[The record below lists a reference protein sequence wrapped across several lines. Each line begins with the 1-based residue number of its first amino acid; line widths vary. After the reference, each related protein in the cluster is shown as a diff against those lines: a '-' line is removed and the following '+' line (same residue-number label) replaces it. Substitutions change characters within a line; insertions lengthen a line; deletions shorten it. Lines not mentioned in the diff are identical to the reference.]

1 MDIGKKHVIPKSQ
14 YRRKR
19 REFFH
24 NEDRE
29 ENLNQHQDKQNID
42 NTTSKK
48 ADKQIHK
55 DSIDKHERFK
65 NSLSSHL
72 EQRNRDVNENK
83 AEESKSNQGSK
94 SAYNKDHYLTDDV
107 SKKQNSLDSVDQ
119 DTEKSKYYEQNTE
132 ATLSTNS
139 TDKVEST
146 DMRKLSSDKNKVGH
160 EEQHVLSK
168 PSEHDKETRIDFESS
183 RTDSDSS
190 MQTEKIKKDSSDGNK
205 SSNLKSEVISDKS
218 NSVPILSES
227 DDEVNNQKPLTL
239 PEEQKLK
246 RQQSQNEQTKTYTY
260 GDSEQNDK
268 SNHENDLSHHTP
280 SISDDK
286 DYVMREDHIVDDN
299 PDNDINTP
307 SLSKIDDDRKLDEK
321 IHVEDKHKQNAD
333 SSETV
338 GYQSQSSAS
347 HRSTEKRNMAINDHD
362 KLNGQKPNTK
372 TSANNNQ
379 KKATSKLNK
388 GRATNNNQKK
398 ATSKLNKGRATN
410 NNYSAILKKFWMMYW
425 PKLVILMGI
434 IILIV
439 ILNAIFNNVNKND
452 RMNDNNDADAQ
463 KYTTTMKN
471 ANNAVKS
478 VVTVENETSKDSS
491 LPKDKASQDEV
502 GSGVV
507 YKKSGDTLYIVT
519 NAHVV
524 GDKENQKI
532 TFSNNKSVVGKVL
545 GKDKWSDLAVV
556 KATSS
561 DSSVKEIAIGD
572 SNNLVLGEPIL
583 VVGNPL
589 GVDFKGTV
597 TEGIISGLNRNV
609 PIDFDKDNK
618 YDMLMKAFQIDASVN
633 PGNSGGAVVNR
644 EGKLIGVV
652 AAKISMPNVEN
663 MSFAIPVN
671 EVQKI
676 VKELETKGKIDY
688 PDVGVK
694 MKNIASLNSFER
706 QAVKLLGK
714 VKNGV
719 VVDQVDNN
727 GLADQSGLK
736 KGDVITEL
744 DGKLLEDD
752 LRFRQIIFS
761 HKDDLKSITAK
772 IYRDGKEKEINIK
785 LK

>member
-1 MDIGKKHVIPKSQ
+1 MEWTLVDIGKKHVIPKSQ

-29 ENLNQHQDKQNID
+29 ENLKQHQDKQNID
-42 NTTSKK
+42 HTTSKK

-83 AEESKSNQGSK
+83 TEESKSNQDSK
-94 SAYNKDHYLTDDV
+94 SAYSRDHYLTDDV
-107 SKKQNSLDSVDQ
+107 FKKQNSLDSVDQ
-119 DTEKSKYYEQNTE
+119 DTEKSKYYEQNSD
-132 ATLSTNS
+132 ATLSTKS
-139 TDKVEST
+139 TDKIKST

-190 MQTEKIKKDSSDGNK
+190 MQTEEIKKDSSDENK

-218 NSVPILSES
+218 NTVPKLSES

-286 DYVMREDHIVDDN
+286 DNVMRENHIVDDN

-307 SLSKIDDDRKLDEK
+307 SLSKTDDDRKLDEK

-347 HRSTEKRNMAINDHD
+347 HRSTEKRNISINDHD
-362 KLNGQKPNTK
+362 KLNGQKTNTK

-379 KKATSKLNK
+379 KKATSN
-388 GRATNNNQKK
+388 
-398 ATSKLNKGRATN
+398 LNKGRATN
-410 NNYSAILKKFWMMYW
+410 NNYSDILKKFWMMYW

-452 RMNDNNDADAQ
+452 RMNDNNDTDAQ

-471 ANNAVKS
+471 ANNTVKS

-676 VKELETKGKIDY
+676 VKGLETKGKIDY

-706 QAVKLLGK
+706 QAVKLPGK

>member
-1 MDIGKKHVIPKSQ
+1 M
-14 YRRKR
+14 
-19 REFFH
+19 
-24 NEDRE
+24 
-29 ENLNQHQDKQNID
+29 
-42 NTTSKK
+42 
-48 ADKQIHK
+48 
-55 DSIDKHERFK
+55 
-65 NSLSSHL
+65 
-72 EQRNRDVNENK
+72 
-83 AEESKSNQGSK
+83 
-94 SAYNKDHYLTDDV
+94 
-107 SKKQNSLDSVDQ
+107 DQ
-119 DTEKSKYYEQNTE
+119 DTEKSKYYEQNSE
-132 ATLSTNS
+132 ATLSTKS

-146 DMRKLSSDKNKVGH
+146 EMRKLSSDKNKVGH

-168 PSEHDKETRIDFESS
+168 PSEHDKETRIDSESS

-218 NSVPILSES
+218 NTVPKLSES

-268 SNHENDLSHHTP
+268 SNHENDLSHHIP

-286 DYVMREDHIVDDN
+286 DNVMRENHIVDDN

-307 SLSKIDDDRKLDEK
+307 SLSKTDDDRKLDEK

-338 GYQSQSSAS
+338 GYQSQSTAS
-347 HRSTEKRNMAINDHD
+347 HRSTEKRNISINDHD
-362 KLNGQKPNTK
+362 KLNGQKTNTK

-388 GRATNNNQKK
+388 GRATNNN
-398 ATSKLNKGRATN
+398 
-410 NNYSAILKKFWMMYW
+410 YSDILKKFWMMYW

-471 ANNAVKS
+471 ANNTVES

-676 VKELETKGKIDY
+676 VKDLETKGKIDY

-706 QAVKLLGK
+706 QAVKLPGK

>member
-1 MDIGKKHVIPKSQ
+1 MEWTLVDIGKKHVIPKSQ

-29 ENLNQHQDKQNID
+29 ENLKQHQDKQNID
-42 NTTSKK
+42 HTTSKK

-83 AEESKSNQGSK
+83 TEESKSNQDSK
-94 SAYNKDHYLTDDV
+94 SAYSRDHYLTDDV
-107 SKKQNSLDSVDQ
+107 FKKQNSLDSVDQ
-119 DTEKSKYYEQNTE
+119 DTEKSKYYEQNSD
-132 ATLSTNS
+132 ATLSTKS
-139 TDKVEST
+139 TDKIEST

-190 MQTEKIKKDSSDGNK
+190 MQTEEIKKDSSDENK

-218 NSVPILSES
+218 NTVPKLSES

-286 DYVMREDHIVDDN
+286 DNVMRENHIVDDN

-307 SLSKIDDDRKLDEK
+307 SLSKTDDDRKLDEK

-347 HRSTEKRNMAINDHD
+347 YRSTEKRNISINDHD
-362 KLNGQKPNTK
+362 KLNGQKTNTK

-379 KKATSKLNK
+379 KKATSN
-388 GRATNNNQKK
+388 
-398 ATSKLNKGRATN
+398 LNKGRATN
-410 NNYSAILKKFWMMYW
+410 NNYSDILKKFWMMYW

-452 RMNDNNDADAQ
+452 RMNDNNDTDAQ

-471 ANNAVKS
+471 ANNTVKS

-676 VKELETKGKIDY
+676 VKGLETKGKIDY

-706 QAVKLLGK
+706 QAVKLPGK

>member
-29 ENLNQHQDKQNID
+29 ENLKQHQDKQNID
-42 NTTSKK
+42 HTTSKK

-83 AEESKSNQGSK
+83 TEESKSNQDSK
-94 SAYNKDHYLTDDV
+94 SAYSRDHYLTDDV
-107 SKKQNSLDSVDQ
+107 FKKQNSLDSVDQ
-119 DTEKSKYYEQNTE
+119 DTEKSKYYEQNSD
-132 ATLSTNS
+132 ATLSTKS
-139 TDKVEST
+139 TDKIEST

-190 MQTEKIKKDSSDGNK
+190 MQTEEIKKDSSDENK

-218 NSVPILSES
+218 NTVPKLSES

-286 DYVMREDHIVDDN
+286 DNVMRENYIVDDN

-307 SLSKIDDDRKLDEK
+307 SLSKTDDDRKLDEK

-347 HRSTEKRNMAINDHD
+347 HRSTEKRNISINDHD
-362 KLNGQKPNTK
+362 KLNGQKTNTK

-379 KKATSKLNK
+379 KKATSN
-388 GRATNNNQKK
+388 
-398 ATSKLNKGRATN
+398 LNKGRATN
-410 NNYSAILKKFWMMYW
+410 NNYSDILKKFWMMYW

-452 RMNDNNDADAQ
+452 RMNDNNDTDAQ

-471 ANNAVKS
+471 ANNTVKS

-676 VKELETKGKIDY
+676 VKGLETKGKIDY

-706 QAVKLLGK
+706 QAVKLPGK

>member
-1 MDIGKKHVIPKSQ
+1 MEWTLVDIGKKHVIPKSQ

-83 AEESKSNQGSK
+83 AEESKSNQDSK
-94 SAYNKDHYLTDDV
+94 SAYNRDHYLTDDV

-119 DTEKSKYYEQNTE
+119 D
-132 ATLSTNS
+132 
-139 TDKVEST
+139 
-146 DMRKLSSDKNKVGH
+146 
-160 EEQHVLSK
+160 
-168 PSEHDKETRIDFESS
+168 
-183 RTDSDSS
+183 
-190 MQTEKIKKDSSDGNK
+190 TEKIKKDSSDGNK

-218 NSVPILSES
+218 NTVPKLSES

-268 SNHENDLSHHTP
+268 SNHENDLSHHIP

-286 DYVMREDHIVDDN
+286 DNVMRENHIVDDN

-307 SLSKIDDDRKLDEK
+307 SLSKTDDDRKLDEK

-338 GYQSQSSAS
+338 GYQSQSTAS
-347 HRSTEKRNMAINDHD
+347 HRSTEKRNISINDHD
-362 KLNGQKPNTK
+362 KLNGQKTNTK

-388 GRATNNNQKK
+388 GRATNNN
-398 ATSKLNKGRATN
+398 
-410 NNYSAILKKFWMMYW
+410 YSDILKKFWMMYW

-471 ANNAVKS
+471 ANNTVKS

-676 VKELETKGKIDY
+676 VKDLETKGKIDY

-706 QAVKLLGK
+706 QAVKLPGK

>member
-1 MDIGKKHVIPKSQ
+1 MEWTLVDIGKKHVIPKSQ

-29 ENLNQHQDKQNID
+29 ENLKQHQDKQNID
-42 NTTSKK
+42 HTTSKK

-83 AEESKSNQGSK
+83 TEESKSNQDSK
-94 SAYNKDHYLTDDV
+94 SAYSRDHYLTDDV
-107 SKKQNSLDSVDQ
+107 FKKQNSLDSVDQ
-119 DTEKSKYYEQNTE
+119 DTEKSKYYEQNSD
-132 ATLSTNS
+132 ATLSTKS
-139 TDKVEST
+139 TDKIEST

-190 MQTEKIKKDSSDGNK
+190 MQTEEIKKDSSDENK

-218 NSVPILSES
+218 NTVPKLSES

-286 DYVMREDHIVDDN
+286 DNVMRENHIVDDN

-307 SLSKIDDDRKLDEK
+307 SLSKTDDDRKLDEK

-347 HRSTEKRNMAINDHD
+347 HRSTEKRNISINDHD
-362 KLNGQKPNTK
+362 KLNGQKTNTK

-379 KKATSKLNK
+379 KKATSNLNK
-388 GRATNNNQKK
+388 GRATNNK
-398 ATSKLNKGRATN
+398 
-410 NNYSAILKKFWMMYW
+410 YSDILKKFWMMYW

-452 RMNDNNDADAQ
+452 RMNDNNDTDAQ

-471 ANNAVKS
+471 ANNTVKS

-572 SNNLVLGEPIL
+572 SNNLVLGELIL

-676 VKELETKGKIDY
+676 VKGLETKGKIDY

-706 QAVKLLGK
+706 QAVKLPGK

>member
-1 MDIGKKHVIPKSQ
+1 MEWTLVDIGKKHVIPKSQ

-29 ENLNQHQDKQNID
+29 ENLKQHQDKQNID
-42 NTTSKK
+42 HTTSKK

-83 AEESKSNQGSK
+83 TEESKSNQDSK
-94 SAYNKDHYLTDDV
+94 SAYSRDHYLTDDV
-107 SKKQNSLDSVDQ
+107 FKKQNSLDSVDQ
-119 DTEKSKYYEQNTE
+119 DTEKSKYYEQNSD
-132 ATLSTNS
+132 ATLSTKS
-139 TDKVEST
+139 TDKIEST

-190 MQTEKIKKDSSDGNK
+190 MQTEEIKKDSSDENK

-218 NSVPILSES
+218 NTVPKLSES

-286 DYVMREDHIVDDN
+286 DNVMRENHIVDDN

-307 SLSKIDDDRKLDEK
+307 SLSKTDDDRKLDEK

-347 HRSTEKRNMAINDHD
+347 HRSTEKRNISINDHD
-362 KLNGQKPNTK
+362 KLNGQKTNTK

-379 KKATSKLNK
+379 KKATSN
-388 GRATNNNQKK
+388 
-398 ATSKLNKGRATN
+398 LNKGRATN
-410 NNYSAILKKFWMMYW
+410 NNYSDILKKFWMMYW

-439 ILNAIFNNVNKND
+439 ILNPIFNNVNKND
-452 RMNDNNDADAQ
+452 RMNDNNDTDAQ

-471 ANNAVKS
+471 ANNTVKS

-676 VKELETKGKIDY
+676 VKGLETKGKIDY

-706 QAVKLLGK
+706 QAVKLPGK

>member
-1 MDIGKKHVIPKSQ
+1 MEWTLVDIGKKHVIPKSQ

-29 ENLNQHQDKQNID
+29 ENLKQHQDKQNID
-42 NTTSKK
+42 HTTSKK

-83 AEESKSNQGSK
+83 TEESKSNQDSK
-94 SAYNKDHYLTDDV
+94 SAYSRDHYLTDDV
-107 SKKQNSLDSVDQ
+107 FKKQNSLDSVDQ
-119 DTEKSKYYEQNTE
+119 DTEKSKYYEQNSD
-132 ATLSTNS
+132 ATLSTKS
-139 TDKVEST
+139 TDKIEST

-190 MQTEKIKKDSSDGNK
+190 MQTEEIKKDSSDENK

-218 NSVPILSES
+218 NTVPKLSES

-286 DYVMREDHIVDDN
+286 NNVMRENHIVDDN

-307 SLSKIDDDRKLDEK
+307 SLSKTDDDRKLDEK

-347 HRSTEKRNMAINDHD
+347 HRSTEKRNIFINDHD
-362 KLNGQKPNTK
+362 KLNGQKTNTK

-379 KKATSKLNK
+379 KKATSN
-388 GRATNNNQKK
+388 
-398 ATSKLNKGRATN
+398 LNKGRATN
-410 NNYSAILKKFWMMYW
+410 NNYSDILKKFWMMYW

-452 RMNDNNDADAQ
+452 RMNDNNDTDAQ

-471 ANNAVKS
+471 ANNTVKS

-676 VKELETKGKIDY
+676 VKGLETKGKIDY

-706 QAVKLLGK
+706 QAVKLPGK

>member
-29 ENLNQHQDKQNID
+29 ENLNEHQDNQNID

-72 EQRNRDVNENK
+72 EQRNRDVNQNK
-83 AEESKSNQGSK
+83 AEESKSNQDSK
-94 SAYNKDHYLTDDV
+94 SAYNRDHYLTDDV

-119 DTEKSKYYEQNTE
+119 DTENSKYYDQNTE
-132 ATLSTNS
+132 ATLSTKS

-190 MQTEKIKKDSSDGNK
+190 MQTEKIKKDSSDGNE

-218 NSVPILSES
+218 NTVPKLSES
-227 DDEVNNQKPLTL
+227 DGEVNNQKPLTL

-280 SISDDK
+280 SKSDDK
-286 DYVMREDHIVDDN
+286 DNVMREDHIVDNN

-307 SLSKIDDDRKLDEK
+307 SLSKTDDARKLDEK

-333 SSETV
+333 SSETL

-362 KLNGQKPNTK
+362 KLKDQKPNTK

-388 GRATNNNQKK
+388 GRATNNN
-398 ATSKLNKGRATN
+398 
-410 NNYSAILKKFWMMYW
+410 YSDILKKFWMMYW

-471 ANNAVKS
+471 ANNTVKS

-676 VKELETKGKIDY
+676 VKDLETKGKIDY

-694 MKNIASLNSFER
+694 MKNIANLNSFER
-706 QAVKLLGK
+706 QAVKLPGK

>member
-94 SAYNKDHYLTDDV
+94 STYNRDHYLTDDV

-119 DTEKSKYYEQNTE
+119 DTEKSKYYEQNSE
-132 ATLSTNS
+132 ATLSTKS

-286 DYVMREDHIVDDN
+286 DNVMREDHIVDDN
-299 PDNDINTP
+299 DINTP
-307 SLSKIDDDRKLDEK
+307 SLSKTDDDRKLDEK
-321 IHVEDKHKQNAD
+321 NHVEDKHKQNAD

-347 HRSTEKRNMAINDHD
+347 HRSTEKRNIATNDND

-388 GRATNNNQKK
+388 GRATNNN
-398 ATSKLNKGRATN
+398 
-410 NNYSAILKKFWMMYW
+410 YSDILKKFWMMYW

-452 RMNDNNDADAQ
+452 RMNDNNDTDAQ

-471 ANNAVKS
+471 ANNTVKS

-545 GKDKWSDLAVV
+545 GKGKWSDLAVV

-652 AAKISMPNVEN
+652 VAKISMPNVEN

-676 VKELETKGKIDY
+676 VKDLETKGKIDY

-694 MKNIASLNSFER
+694 MKNIANLNSFER
-706 QAVKLLGK
+706 QAVKLPGK

-727 GLADQSGLK
+727 GLADRSGLK

>member
-1 MDIGKKHVIPKSQ
+1 MEWTLVDIGKKHVIPKSQ

-29 ENLNQHQDKQNID
+29 ENLKQHQDKQNID
-42 NTTSKK
+42 HTTSKK

-83 AEESKSNQGSK
+83 TEESKSNQDSK
-94 SAYNKDHYLTDDV
+94 SAYSRDHYLTDDV
-107 SKKQNSLDSVDQ
+107 FKKQNSLDSVDQ
-119 DTEKSKYYEQNTE
+119 DTEKSKYYEQNSD
-132 ATLSTNS
+132 ATLSTKS
-139 TDKVEST
+139 TDKIEST

-190 MQTEKIKKDSSDGNK
+190 MQTEEIKKDSSDENK

-218 NSVPILSES
+218 NTVPKLSES

-286 DYVMREDHIVDDN
+286 DNVMRENHIVDDN

-307 SLSKIDDDRKLDEK
+307 SLSKTDDDRKLDEK

-347 HRSTEKRNMAINDHD
+347 HRSTEKRNISINDHD
-362 KLNGQKPNTK
+362 KLNGQKTNTK

-379 KKATSKLNK
+379 KKATSN
-388 GRATNNNQKK
+388 
-398 ATSKLNKGRATN
+398 LNKGRATN
-410 NNYSAILKKFWMMYW
+410 NNYSDILKKFWMMYW

-452 RMNDNNDADAQ
+452 RMNDNNDTDAQ

-471 ANNAVKS
+471 ANNTVKS

-676 VKELETKGKIDY
+676 VKGLETKGKIDY

-706 QAVKLLGK
+706 QAVKLPGK
-714 VKNGV
+714 VKNGA

>member
-1 MDIGKKHVIPKSQ
+1 MEWTLVDIGKKHVIPKSQ

-29 ENLNQHQDKQNID
+29 ENLKQHQDKQNID
-42 NTTSKK
+42 HTTSKK

-83 AEESKSNQGSK
+83 TEESKSNQDSK
-94 SAYNKDHYLTDDV
+94 SAYSRDHYLTDDV
-107 SKKQNSLDSVDQ
+107 FKKQNSLDSVDQ
-119 DTEKSKYYEQNTE
+119 DTEKSKYYEQNSD
-132 ATLSTNS
+132 ATLSTKS
-139 TDKVEST
+139 TDKIEST

-190 MQTEKIKKDSSDGNK
+190 MQTEEIKKDSSDENK

-218 NSVPILSES
+218 NTVPKLSES

-246 RQQSQNEQTKTYTY
+246 RQQSKNEQTKTYTY

-286 DYVMREDHIVDDN
+286 DNVMRENHIVDDN

-307 SLSKIDDDRKLDEK
+307 SLSKTDDDRKLDEK

-347 HRSTEKRNMAINDHD
+347 HRSTEKRNISINDHD
-362 KLNGQKPNTK
+362 KLNGQKTNTK

-379 KKATSKLNK
+379 KKATSN
-388 GRATNNNQKK
+388 
-398 ATSKLNKGRATN
+398 LNKGRATN
-410 NNYSAILKKFWMMYW
+410 NNYSDILKKFWMMYW

-452 RMNDNNDADAQ
+452 RMNDNNDTDAQ

-471 ANNAVKS
+471 ANNTVKS

-676 VKELETKGKIDY
+676 VKGLETKGKIDY

-706 QAVKLLGK
+706 QAVKLPGK

>member
-1 MDIGKKHVIPKSQ
+1 MEWTLVDIGKKHVIPKSQ

-29 ENLNQHQDKQNID
+29 ENLKQHQDKQNID
-42 NTTSKK
+42 HTTSKK

-83 AEESKSNQGSK
+83 TEESKSNQDSK
-94 SAYNKDHYLTDDV
+94 SAYSRDHYLTDDV
-107 SKKQNSLDSVDQ
+107 FKKQNSLDSVDQ
-119 DTEKSKYYEQNTE
+119 NTEKSKYYEQNSD
-132 ATLSTNS
+132 ATLSTKS
-139 TDKVEST
+139 TDKIEST

-190 MQTEKIKKDSSDGNK
+190 MQTEEIKKDSSDENK

-218 NSVPILSES
+218 NTVPKLSES

-286 DYVMREDHIVDDN
+286 DNVMRENHIVDDN

-307 SLSKIDDDRKLDEK
+307 SLSKTDDDRKLDEK

-347 HRSTEKRNMAINDHD
+347 HRSTEKRNISINDHD
-362 KLNGQKPNTK
+362 KLNGQKTNTK

-379 KKATSKLNK
+379 KKATSN
-388 GRATNNNQKK
+388 
-398 ATSKLNKGRATN
+398 LNKGRATN
-410 NNYSAILKKFWMMYW
+410 NNYSDILKKFWMMYW

-452 RMNDNNDADAQ
+452 RMNDNNDTDAQ

-471 ANNAVKS
+471 ANNTVKS

-676 VKELETKGKIDY
+676 VKGLETKGKIDY

-706 QAVKLLGK
+706 QAVKLPGK

>member
-1 MDIGKKHVIPKSQ
+1 MEWTLVDIGKKHVIPKSQ

-29 ENLNQHQDKQNID
+29 ENLKQHQDKQNID
-42 NTTSKK
+42 HTTSKK

-83 AEESKSNQGSK
+83 TEESKSNQDSK
-94 SAYNKDHYLTDDV
+94 SAYSRDHYLTDDV
-107 SKKQNSLDSVDQ
+107 FKKQNSLDSVDQ
-119 DTEKSKYYEQNTE
+119 DTEKSKYYEQNSD
-132 ATLSTNS
+132 ATLSTKS
-139 TDKVEST
+139 TDKIEST

-183 RTDSDSS
+183 RTDLDSS
-190 MQTEKIKKDSSDGNK
+190 MQTEEIKKDSSDENK

-218 NSVPILSES
+218 NTVPKLSES

-286 DYVMREDHIVDDN
+286 DNVMRENHIVDDN

-307 SLSKIDDDRKLDEK
+307 SLSKTDDDRKLDEK

-347 HRSTEKRNMAINDHD
+347 HRSTEKRNISINDHD
-362 KLNGQKPNTK
+362 KLNGQKTNTK

-379 KKATSKLNK
+379 KKATSN
-388 GRATNNNQKK
+388 
-398 ATSKLNKGRATN
+398 LNKGRATN
-410 NNYSAILKKFWMMYW
+410 NNYSDILKKFWMMYW

-452 RMNDNNDADAQ
+452 RMNDNNDTDAQ

-471 ANNAVKS
+471 ANNTVKS

-676 VKELETKGKIDY
+676 VKGLETKGKIDY

-706 QAVKLLGK
+706 QAVKLPGK

>member
-29 ENLNQHQDKQNID
+29 ENLKQHQDKQNID
-42 NTTSKK
+42 HTTSKK

-83 AEESKSNQGSK
+83 TEESKSNQDSK
-94 SAYNKDHYLTDDV
+94 SAYSRDHYLTDDV
-107 SKKQNSLDSVDQ
+107 FKKQNSLDSVDQ
-119 DTEKSKYYEQNTE
+119 DTEKSKYYEQNSD
-132 ATLSTNS
+132 ATLSTKS
-139 TDKVEST
+139 TDKIEST

-190 MQTEKIKKDSSDGNK
+190 MQTEEIKKDSSDENK

-218 NSVPILSES
+218 NTVPKLSES

-286 DYVMREDHIVDDN
+286 DNVMRENHIVDDN

-307 SLSKIDDDRKLDEK
+307 SLSKTDDDRKLDEK

-347 HRSTEKRNMAINDHD
+347 HRSTEKRNISINDHD
-362 KLNGQKPNTK
+362 KLNGQKTNTK

-379 KKATSKLNK
+379 KKATSN
-388 GRATNNNQKK
+388 
-398 ATSKLNKGRATN
+398 LNKGRATN
-410 NNYSAILKKFWMMYW
+410 NNYSDILKKFWMMYW

-452 RMNDNNDADAQ
+452 RMNDNNDTDAQ

-471 ANNAVKS
+471 ANNTVKS

-676 VKELETKGKIDY
+676 VKGLETKGKIDY

-706 QAVKLLGK
+706 QAVKLPGK

>member
-29 ENLNQHQDKQNID
+29 ENLKQHQDKQNID
-42 NTTSKK
+42 HTTSKK

-83 AEESKSNQGSK
+83 TEESKSNQDSK
-94 SAYNKDHYLTDDV
+94 SAYSRDHYLTDDV
-107 SKKQNSLDSVDQ
+107 FKKQNSLDSVDQ
-119 DTEKSKYYEQNTE
+119 DTEKSKYYEQNSD
-132 ATLSTNS
+132 ATLSTKS
-139 TDKVEST
+139 TDKIEST

-190 MQTEKIKKDSSDGNK
+190 MQTEEIKKDSSDENK

-218 NSVPILSES
+218 NTVPKLSES

-286 DYVMREDHIVDDN
+286 DNVMRENHIVDDN

-307 SLSKIDDDRKLDEK
+307 SLSKTDDDRKLDEK

-347 HRSTEKRNMAINDHD
+347 HRSTEKRNISINDHD
-362 KLNGQKPNTK
+362 KLNGQKTNTK

-379 KKATSKLNK
+379 KKATSN
-388 GRATNNNQKK
+388 
-398 ATSKLNKGRATN
+398 LNKGRATN
-410 NNYSAILKKFWMMYW
+410 NNYSDILKKFWMMYW

-452 RMNDNNDADAQ
+452 RMNDNNDTDAQ

-471 ANNAVKS
+471 ANNTVKS

-676 VKELETKGKIDY
+676 VKGLETKGKIDY

-706 QAVKLLGK
+706 QAVKLPGK

-736 KGDVITEL
+736 KVM
-744 DGKLLEDD
+744 
-752 LRFRQIIFS
+752 
-761 HKDDLKSITAK
+761 
-772 IYRDGKEKEINIK
+772 
-785 LK
+785 

>member
-1 MDIGKKHVIPKSQ
+1 MEWTLVDIGKKHVIPKSQ

-29 ENLNQHQDKQNID
+29 ENLKQHQDKQNID
-42 NTTSKK
+42 HTTSKK

-83 AEESKSNQGSK
+83 TEESKSNQDSK
-94 SAYNKDHYLTDDV
+94 SAYSRDHYLTDDV
-107 SKKQNSLDSVDQ
+107 FKKQNSLDSVDQ
-119 DTEKSKYYEQNTE
+119 DTEKSKYYEQNSD
-132 ATLSTNS
+132 ATLSTKS
-139 TDKVEST
+139 TDKIEST

-190 MQTEKIKKDSSDGNK
+190 MQTEEIKKDSSDENK

-218 NSVPILSES
+218 NTVPKLSES

-286 DYVMREDHIVDDN
+286 DNVMRENHIVDDN
-299 PDNDINTP
+299 PDNDIHTP
-307 SLSKIDDDRKLDEK
+307 SLSKTDDDRKLDEK

-347 HRSTEKRNMAINDHD
+347 HRSTEKRNISINDHD
-362 KLNGQKPNTK
+362 KLNGQKTNTK

-379 KKATSKLNK
+379 KKATSN
-388 GRATNNNQKK
+388 
-398 ATSKLNKGRATN
+398 LNKGRATN
-410 NNYSAILKKFWMMYW
+410 NNYSDILKKFWMMYW

-452 RMNDNNDADAQ
+452 RMNDNNDTDAQ

-471 ANNAVKS
+471 ANNTVKS

-676 VKELETKGKIDY
+676 VKGLETKGKIDY

-706 QAVKLLGK
+706 QAVKLPGK

>member
-1 MDIGKKHVIPKSQ
+1 MEWTLVDIGKKHVIPKSQ

-29 ENLNQHQDKQNID
+29 ENLKQHQDKQNID
-42 NTTSKK
+42 HTTSKK

-83 AEESKSNQGSK
+83 TEESKSNQDSK
-94 SAYNKDHYLTDDV
+94 SAYSRDHYLTDDV
-107 SKKQNSLDSVDQ
+107 FKKQNSLDSVDQ
-119 DTEKSKYYEQNTE
+119 DTEKSKYYEQNSD
-132 ATLSTNS
+132 ATLSTKS
-139 TDKVEST
+139 TDKIEST

-160 EEQHVLSK
+160 KEQHVLSK

-190 MQTEKIKKDSSDGNK
+190 MQTEEIKKDSSDENK

-218 NSVPILSES
+218 NTVPKLSES

-286 DYVMREDHIVDDN
+286 DNVMRENHIVDDN

-307 SLSKIDDDRKLDEK
+307 SLSKTDDDRKLDEK

-347 HRSTEKRNMAINDHD
+347 HRSTEKRNISINDHD
-362 KLNGQKPNTK
+362 KLNGQKTNTK

-379 KKATSKLNK
+379 KKATSN
-388 GRATNNNQKK
+388 
-398 ATSKLNKGRATN
+398 LNKGRATN
-410 NNYSAILKKFWMMYW
+410 NNYSDILKKFWMMYW

-452 RMNDNNDADAQ
+452 RMNDNNDTDAQ

-471 ANNAVKS
+471 ANNTVKS

-676 VKELETKGKIDY
+676 VKGLETKGKIDY

-706 QAVKLLGK
+706 QAVKLPGK

>member
-1 MDIGKKHVIPKSQ
+1 M
-14 YRRKR
+14 
-19 REFFH
+19 
-24 NEDRE
+24 
-29 ENLNQHQDKQNID
+29 
-42 NTTSKK
+42 
-48 ADKQIHK
+48 
-55 DSIDKHERFK
+55 
-65 NSLSSHL
+65 
-72 EQRNRDVNENK
+72 
-83 AEESKSNQGSK
+83 
-94 SAYNKDHYLTDDV
+94 
-107 SKKQNSLDSVDQ
+107 DQ
-119 DTEKSKYYEQNTE
+119 DTEKSKYYEQNSE
-132 ATLSTNS
+132 ATLSTKS

-146 DMRKLSSDKNKVGH
+146 EMRKLSSDKNKVGH

-168 PSEHDKETRIDFESS
+168 PSEHDKETRIDSESS

-218 NSVPILSES
+218 NTVPKLSES

-239 PEEQKLK
+239 PEEQKLQ

-268 SNHENDLSHHTP
+268 SNHENDLSHHIP

-286 DYVMREDHIVDDN
+286 DNVMRENHIVDDN

-307 SLSKIDDDRKLDEK
+307 SLSKTDDDRKLDEK

-338 GYQSQSSAS
+338 GYQSQSTAS
-347 HRSTEKRNMAINDHD
+347 HRSTEKRNISINDHD
-362 KLNGQKPNTK
+362 KLNGQKTNTK

-388 GRATNNNQKK
+388 GRATNNN
-398 ATSKLNKGRATN
+398 
-410 NNYSAILKKFWMMYW
+410 YSDILKKFWMMYW

-471 ANNAVKS
+471 ANNTVKS

-676 VKELETKGKIDY
+676 VKDLETKGKIDY

-706 QAVKLLGK
+706 QAVKLPGK

>member
-1 MDIGKKHVIPKSQ
+1 M
-14 YRRKR
+14 
-19 REFFH
+19 
-24 NEDRE
+24 
-29 ENLNQHQDKQNID
+29 
-42 NTTSKK
+42 
-48 ADKQIHK
+48 
-55 DSIDKHERFK
+55 
-65 NSLSSHL
+65 
-72 EQRNRDVNENK
+72 
-83 AEESKSNQGSK
+83 
-94 SAYNKDHYLTDDV
+94 
-107 SKKQNSLDSVDQ
+107 DQ
-119 DTEKSKYYEQNTE
+119 DTEKSKYYEQNSE
-132 ATLSTNS
+132 ATLSTKS

-168 PSEHDKETRIDFESS
+168 PSEHDKETRIDSESS

-218 NSVPILSES
+218 NTVPKLSES

-268 SNHENDLSHHTP
+268 SNHENDLSHHIP

-286 DYVMREDHIVDDN
+286 DNVMRENHIVDDN

-307 SLSKIDDDRKLDEK
+307 SLSKTDDDRKLDEK

-338 GYQSQSSAS
+338 GYQSQSTAS
-347 HRSTEKRNMAINDHD
+347 HRSTEKRNISINDHD
-362 KLNGQKPNTK
+362 KLNGQKTNTK

-388 GRATNNNQKK
+388 GRATNNN
-398 ATSKLNKGRATN
+398 
-410 NNYSAILKKFWMMYW
+410 YSDILKKFWMMYW

-452 RMNDNNDADAQ
+452 RMNDNNDANAQ

-471 ANNAVKS
+471 ANNTVKS

-609 PIDFDKDNK
+609 PIDFDKGNK

-676 VKELETKGKIDY
+676 VKDLETKGKIDY

-706 QAVKLLGK
+706 QAVKLPGK

>member
-1 MDIGKKHVIPKSQ
+1 MEWTLVDIGKKHVIPKSQ

-29 ENLNQHQDKQNID
+29 ENLKQHQDKQNID
-42 NTTSKK
+42 HTTSKK

-83 AEESKSNQGSK
+83 TEESKSNQDSK
-94 SAYNKDHYLTDDV
+94 SAYSRDHYLTDDV
-107 SKKQNSLDSVDQ
+107 FKKQNSLDSVDQ
-119 DTEKSKYYEQNTE
+119 DTEKSKYYEQNSD
-132 ATLSTNS
+132 ATLSTKS
-139 TDKVEST
+139 TDKIEST

-190 MQTEKIKKDSSDGNK
+190 MQTEEIKKDSSDENK

-218 NSVPILSES
+218 NTVPKLSES

-286 DYVMREDHIVDDN
+286 DNVMRENHIVDDN

-307 SLSKIDDDRKLDEK
+307 SLSKTDDDRKLDEK

-347 HRSTEKRNMAINDHD
+347 HRSTEKRNISINDHD
-362 KLNGQKPNTK
+362 KLNGQKTNTK

-379 KKATSKLNK
+379 KKATSN
-388 GRATNNNQKK
+388 
-398 ATSKLNKGRATN
+398 LNKGRATN
-410 NNYSAILKKFWMMYW
+410 NNYSDILKKFWMMYW

-452 RMNDNNDADAQ
+452 RMNDNNDTDAQ

-471 ANNAVKS
+471 ANNTVKS

-676 VKELETKGKIDY
+676 VKGLETKGKIDY

-706 QAVKLLGK
+706 QAVKLPGK

-736 KGDVITEL
+736 KGDVITEI

>member
-1 MDIGKKHVIPKSQ
+1 MEWTLVDIGKKHVIPKSQ

-29 ENLNQHQDKQNID
+29 ENLKQHQDKQNID
-42 NTTSKK
+42 HTTSKK

-83 AEESKSNQGSK
+83 TEESKSNQDSK
-94 SAYNKDHYLTDDV
+94 SAYSRDHYLTDDV
-107 SKKQNSLDSVDQ
+107 FKKQNSLDSVDQ
-119 DTEKSKYYEQNTE
+119 DTEKSKYYEQNSD
-132 ATLSTNS
+132 ATLSTKS
-139 TDKVEST
+139 TDKIEST

-190 MQTEKIKKDSSDGNK
+190 MQTEEIKKDSSDENK

-218 NSVPILSES
+218 NTVPKLSES

-286 DYVMREDHIVDDN
+286 DNVMRENHIVDDN

-307 SLSKIDDDRKLDEK
+307 SLSKTDDDRKLDEK

-347 HRSTEKRNMAINDHD
+347 HRSTEKRNISINDHD
-362 KLNGQKPNTK
+362 KLNGQKTNTK

-379 KKATSKLNK
+379 KKATSN
-388 GRATNNNQKK
+388 
-398 ATSKLNKGRATN
+398 LNKGRATN
-410 NNYSAILKKFWMMYW
+410 NNYSDILKKFWMMYW

-452 RMNDNNDADAQ
+452 RMNDNNDTDAQ

-471 ANNAVKS
+471 ANNTVKS

-609 PIDFDKDNK
+609 PINFDKDNK

-676 VKELETKGKIDY
+676 VKGLETKGKIDY

-706 QAVKLLGK
+706 QAVKLPGK

>member
-29 ENLNQHQDKQNID
+29 ENLKQHQDKQNID
-42 NTTSKK
+42 HTTSKK

-83 AEESKSNQGSK
+83 TEESKSNQDSK
-94 SAYNKDHYLTDDV
+94 SAYSRDHYLTDDV
-107 SKKQNSLDSVDQ
+107 FKKQNSLDSVDQ
-119 DTEKSKYYEQNTE
+119 DTEKSKYYEQNSD
-132 ATLSTNS
+132 ATLSTKS
-139 TDKVEST
+139 TDKIEST

-190 MQTEKIKKDSSDGNK
+190 MQTGEIKKDSSDENK

-218 NSVPILSES
+218 NTVPKLSES

-286 DYVMREDHIVDDN
+286 DNVMRENHIVDDN

-307 SLSKIDDDRKLDEK
+307 SLSKTDDDRKLDEK

-347 HRSTEKRNMAINDHD
+347 HRSTEKRNISINDHD
-362 KLNGQKPNTK
+362 KLNGQKTNTK

-379 KKATSKLNK
+379 KKATSN
-388 GRATNNNQKK
+388 
-398 ATSKLNKGRATN
+398 LNKGRATN
-410 NNYSAILKKFWMMYW
+410 NNYSDILKKFWMMYW

-452 RMNDNNDADAQ
+452 RMNDNNDTDAQ

-471 ANNAVKS
+471 ANNTVKS

-676 VKELETKGKIDY
+676 VKGLE
-688 PDVGVK
+688 
-694 MKNIASLNSFER
+694 
-706 QAVKLLGK
+706 
-714 VKNGV
+714 
-719 VVDQVDNN
+719 
-727 GLADQSGLK
+727 
-736 KGDVITEL
+736 
-744 DGKLLEDD
+744 
-752 LRFRQIIFS
+752 
-761 HKDDLKSITAK
+761 
-772 IYRDGKEKEINIK
+772 IK
-785 LK
+785 LTIPM

>member
-83 AEESKSNQGSK
+83 AEESKSNQDSK
-94 SAYNKDHYLTDDV
+94 SAYNRDHYLTDDV

-119 DTEKSKYYEQNTE
+119 DTEKSKYYEQNSE
-132 ATLSTNS
+132 ATLST
-139 TDKVEST
+139 KST

-218 NSVPILSES
+218 NTVPKLSES

-268 SNHENDLSHHTP
+268 SNYENDLSHHMP

-286 DYVMREDHIVDDN
+286 DNVMRENHIVDDN

-307 SLSKIDDDRKLDEK
+307 SLSKTDDDRKLDEK

-347 HRSTEKRNMAINDHD
+347 HRITEKRNNAINDHD
-362 KLNGQKPNTK
+362 KLNGQKPNAK

-388 GRATNNNQKK
+388 GRATNNN
-398 ATSKLNKGRATN
+398 
-410 NNYSAILKKFWMMYW
+410 YSDILKKFWMMYW

-471 ANNAVKS
+471 ANNTVKS

-676 VKELETKGKIDY
+676 VKDLETKGKIDY

-706 QAVKLLGK
+706 QAVKLPGK

>member
-1 MDIGKKHVIPKSQ
+1 MEWTLVDIDKKHVIPKSQ

-29 ENLNQHQDKQNID
+29 ENLKQHQDKQNID
-42 NTTSKK
+42 HTTSKK

-83 AEESKSNQGSK
+83 TEESKSNQDSK
-94 SAYNKDHYLTDDV
+94 SAYSRDHYLTDDV
-107 SKKQNSLDSVDQ
+107 FKKQNSLDSVDQ
-119 DTEKSKYYEQNTE
+119 DTEKSKYYEQNSD
-132 ATLSTNS
+132 ATLSTKS
-139 TDKVEST
+139 TDKIEST

-190 MQTEKIKKDSSDGNK
+190 MQTEEIKKDSSDENK

-218 NSVPILSES
+218 NTVPKLSES

-286 DYVMREDHIVDDN
+286 DNVMRENHIVDDN

-307 SLSKIDDDRKLDEK
+307 SLSKTDDDRKLDEK

-347 HRSTEKRNMAINDHD
+347 HRSTEKRNISINDHD
-362 KLNGQKPNTK
+362 KLNGQKTNTK

-379 KKATSKLNK
+379 KKATSN
-388 GRATNNNQKK
+388 
-398 ATSKLNKGRATN
+398 LNKGRATN
-410 NNYSAILKKFWMMYW
+410 NNYSDILKKFWMMYW

-452 RMNDNNDADAQ
+452 RMNDNNDTDAQ

-471 ANNAVKS
+471 ANNTVKS

-676 VKELETKGKIDY
+676 VKGLETKGKIDY

-706 QAVKLLGK
+706 QAVKLPGK

>member
-1 MDIGKKHVIPKSQ
+1 MEWTLVDIGKKHVIPKSQ

-29 ENLNQHQDKQNID
+29 ENLKQHQDKQNID
-42 NTTSKK
+42 HTTSKK

-83 AEESKSNQGSK
+83 TEESKSNQDSK
-94 SAYNKDHYLTDDV
+94 SAYSRDHYLTDDV
-107 SKKQNSLDSVDQ
+107 FKKQNSLDSVDQ
-119 DTEKSKYYEQNTE
+119 DTEKSKYYEQNSD
-132 ATLSTNS
+132 ATLSTKS
-139 TDKVEST
+139 TDKIEST

-190 MQTEKIKKDSSDGNK
+190 MQTEEIKKDSSDENK

-218 NSVPILSES
+218 NTVPKLSES

-286 DYVMREDHIVDDN
+286 DNVMRENHIVDDN

-307 SLSKIDDDRKLDEK
+307 SLSKTDDDRKLDEK

-347 HRSTEKRNMAINDHD
+347 HRSTEKRNISINDHD
-362 KLNGQKPNTK
+362 KLNGQKTNTK

-379 KKATSKLNK
+379 KKATSN
-388 GRATNNNQKK
+388 
-398 ATSKLNKGRATN
+398 LNKGRATN
-410 NNYSAILKKFWMMYW
+410 NNYSDILKKFWMMYW
-425 PKLVILMGI
+425 PKVVILMGI

-452 RMNDNNDADAQ
+452 RMNDNNDTDAQ

-471 ANNAVKS
+471 ANNTVKS

-676 VKELETKGKIDY
+676 VKGLETKGKIDY

-706 QAVKLLGK
+706 QAVKLPGK

>member
-29 ENLNQHQDKQNID
+29 ENLKQHQDKQNID
-42 NTTSKK
+42 HTTSKK

-83 AEESKSNQGSK
+83 TEESKSNQDSK
-94 SAYNKDHYLTDDV
+94 SAYSRDHYLTDDV
-107 SKKQNSLDSVDQ
+107 FKKQNSLDSVDQ
-119 DTEKSKYYEQNTE
+119 DTEKSKYYEQNSD
-132 ATLSTNS
+132 ATLSTKS
-139 TDKVEST
+139 TDKIEST

-190 MQTEKIKKDSSDGNK
+190 MQTEEIKKDSSDENK

-218 NSVPILSES
+218 NTVPKLSES

-286 DYVMREDHIVDDN
+286 DNVMRENHIVDDN

-307 SLSKIDDDRKLDEK
+307 SLSKTDDDRKLDEK

-347 HRSTEKRNMAINDHD
+347 HRSTEKRNISINDHD
-362 KLNGQKPNTK
+362 KLNGQKTNTK

-379 KKATSKLNK
+379 KKATSN
-388 GRATNNNQKK
+388 
-398 ATSKLNKGRATN
+398 LNKGRATN
-410 NNYSAILKKFWMMYW
+410 NNYSDILKKFWMMYW

-452 RMNDNNDADAQ
+452 RMNDNNDTDAQ

-471 ANNAVKS
+471 ANNTVKS

-589 GVDFKGTV
+589 GVAFKGTV

-676 VKELETKGKIDY
+676 VKGLETKGKIDY

-706 QAVKLLGK
+706 QAVKLPGK

>member
-1 MDIGKKHVIPKSQ
+1 MEWTLVDIGKKHVIPKSQ

-29 ENLNQHQDKQNID
+29 ENLKQHQDKQNID
-42 NTTSKK
+42 HTTSKK

-83 AEESKSNQGSK
+83 TEESKSNQDSK
-94 SAYNKDHYLTDDV
+94 SAYSRDHYLTDDV
-107 SKKQNSLDSVDQ
+107 FKKQNSLDSVDQ
-119 DTEKSKYYEQNTE
+119 DTEKSKYYEQNSD
-132 ATLSTNS
+132 ATLSTKS
-139 TDKVEST
+139 TDKIEST

-190 MQTEKIKKDSSDGNK
+190 MQTEEIKKDSSDENK

-218 NSVPILSES
+218 NTVPKLSES

-286 DYVMREDHIVDDN
+286 DNVMRENHIVDDN

-307 SLSKIDDDRKLDEK
+307 SLSKTDDDRKLDEK

-347 HRSTEKRNMAINDHD
+347 HRSTKKRNISINDHD
-362 KLNGQKPNTK
+362 KLNGQKTNTK

-379 KKATSKLNK
+379 KKATSN
-388 GRATNNNQKK
+388 
-398 ATSKLNKGRATN
+398 LNKGRATN
-410 NNYSAILKKFWMMYW
+410 NNYSDILKKFWMMYW

-452 RMNDNNDADAQ
+452 RMNDNNDTDAQ

-471 ANNAVKS
+471 ANNTVKS

-676 VKELETKGKIDY
+676 VKGLETKGKIDY

-706 QAVKLLGK
+706 QAVKLPGK

>member
-1 MDIGKKHVIPKSQ
+1 MEWTLVDIGKKHVIPKSQ

-29 ENLNQHQDKQNID
+29 ENLKQHQDKQNID
-42 NTTSKK
+42 HTTSKK

-83 AEESKSNQGSK
+83 TEESKSNQDSK
-94 SAYNKDHYLTDDV
+94 SAYSRDHYLTDDV
-107 SKKQNSLDSVDQ
+107 FKKQNSLDSVDQ
-119 DTEKSKYYEQNTE
+119 DTEKSKYYEQNFD
-132 ATLSTNS
+132 ATLSTKS
-139 TDKVEST
+139 TDKIEST

-190 MQTEKIKKDSSDGNK
+190 MQTEEIKKDSSDENK

-218 NSVPILSES
+218 NTVPKLSES

-286 DYVMREDHIVDDN
+286 DNVMRENHIVDDN

-307 SLSKIDDDRKLDEK
+307 SLSKTDDDRKLDEK

-347 HRSTEKRNMAINDHD
+347 HRSTEKRNISINDHD
-362 KLNGQKPNTK
+362 KLNGQKTNTK

-379 KKATSKLNK
+379 KKATSN
-388 GRATNNNQKK
+388 
-398 ATSKLNKGRATN
+398 LNKGRATN
-410 NNYSAILKKFWMMYW
+410 NNYSDILKKFWMMYW

-452 RMNDNNDADAQ
+452 RMNDNNDTDAQ

-471 ANNAVKS
+471 ANNTVKS

-676 VKELETKGKIDY
+676 VKGLETKGKIDY

-706 QAVKLLGK
+706 QAVKLPGK

>member
-1 MDIGKKHVIPKSQ
+1 MEWTLVDIGKKHVIPKSQ

-48 ADKQIHK
+48 ADKQVHK

-83 AEESKSNQGSK
+83 AEESKSNQDSK
-94 SAYNKDHYLTDDV
+94 STYNRDHYLTDDV

-119 DTEKSKYYEQNTE
+119 DTENSKYYDQNTE
-132 ATLSTNS
+132 ATLSTKS

-190 MQTEKIKKDSSDGNK
+190 FQTEKIKKDSSDGNK
-205 SSNLKSEVISDKS
+205 GSNLKSEIISDKS
-218 NSVPILSES
+218 NTVTKLSES

-268 SNHENDLSHHTP
+268 SNHEIDLSHH
-280 SISDDK
+280 
-286 DYVMREDHIVDDN
+286 
-299 PDNDINTP
+299 TP

-347 HRSTEKRNMAINDHD
+347 HRSTEKRNMAINDID

-388 GRATNNNQKK
+388 GRATNNN
-398 ATSKLNKGRATN
+398 
-410 NNYSAILKKFWMMYW
+410 YSDILKKFWMMYW

-471 ANNAVKS
+471 ANNTVKS

-676 VKELETKGKIDY
+676 VKDLETKGKIDY

-694 MKNIASLNSFER
+694 MKNIANLNSFER
-706 QAVKLLGK
+706 QAVKLPGK

>member
-1 MDIGKKHVIPKSQ
+1 MEWTLVDIGKKHVIPKSQ

-29 ENLNQHQDKQNID
+29 ENLKQHQDKQNID
-42 NTTSKK
+42 HTTSKK

-72 EQRNRDVNENK
+72 EQKNRDVNENK
-83 AEESKSNQGSK
+83 TEESKSNQDSK
-94 SAYNKDHYLTDDV
+94 SAYSRDHYLTDDV
-107 SKKQNSLDSVDQ
+107 FKKQNSLDSVDQ
-119 DTEKSKYYEQNTE
+119 DTEKSKYYEQNSD
-132 ATLSTNS
+132 ATLSTKS
-139 TDKVEST
+139 TDKIEST

-190 MQTEKIKKDSSDGNK
+190 MQTEEIKKDSSDENK

-218 NSVPILSES
+218 NTVPKLSES

-286 DYVMREDHIVDDN
+286 DNVMRENHIVDDN

-307 SLSKIDDDRKLDEK
+307 SLSKTDDDRKLDEK

-347 HRSTEKRNMAINDHD
+347 HRSTEKRNISINDHD
-362 KLNGQKPNTK
+362 KLNGQKTNTK

-379 KKATSKLNK
+379 KKATSN
-388 GRATNNNQKK
+388 
-398 ATSKLNKGRATN
+398 LNKGRATN
-410 NNYSAILKKFWMMYW
+410 NNYSDILKKFWMMYW

-452 RMNDNNDADAQ
+452 RMNDNNDTDAQ

-471 ANNAVKS
+471 ANNTVKS

-676 VKELETKGKIDY
+676 VKGLETKGKIDY

-706 QAVKLLGK
+706 QAVKLPGK

>member
-1 MDIGKKHVIPKSQ
+1 MEWTLVDIGKKHVIPKSQ

-29 ENLNQHQDKQNID
+29 ENLKQHQDKQNID
-42 NTTSKK
+42 HTTSKK

-83 AEESKSNQGSK
+83 TEESKSNQDSK
-94 SAYNKDHYLTDDV
+94 SAYSRDHYLTDDV
-107 SKKQNSLDSVDQ
+107 FKKQNSLDSVDQ
-119 DTEKSKYYEQNTE
+119 DTDKSKYYEQNSD
-132 ATLSTNS
+132 ATLSTKS
-139 TDKVEST
+139 TDKIEST

-190 MQTEKIKKDSSDGNK
+190 MQTEEIKKDSSDENK

-218 NSVPILSES
+218 NTVPKLSES

-286 DYVMREDHIVDDN
+286 DNVMRENHIVDDN

-307 SLSKIDDDRKLDEK
+307 SLSKTDDDRKLDEK

-347 HRSTEKRNMAINDHD
+347 HRSTEKRNISINDHD
-362 KLNGQKPNTK
+362 KLNGQKTNTK

-379 KKATSKLNK
+379 KKATSN
-388 GRATNNNQKK
+388 
-398 ATSKLNKGRATN
+398 LNKGRATN
-410 NNYSAILKKFWMMYW
+410 NNYSDILKKFWMMYW

-452 RMNDNNDADAQ
+452 RMNDNNDTDAQ

-471 ANNAVKS
+471 ANNTVKS

-676 VKELETKGKIDY
+676 VKGLETKGKIDY

-706 QAVKLLGK
+706 QAVKLPGK

>member
-29 ENLNQHQDKQNID
+29 ENLKQHQDKQNID
-42 NTTSKK
+42 HTTSKK

-83 AEESKSNQGSK
+83 TEESKSNQDSK
-94 SAYNKDHYLTDDV
+94 SAYSRDHYLTDDV
-107 SKKQNSLDSVDQ
+107 FKKQNSLDSVDQ
-119 DTEKSKYYEQNTE
+119 DTEKSKYYEQNSD
-132 ATLSTNS
+132 ATLSTKS
-139 TDKVEST
+139 TDKIEST

-190 MQTEKIKKDSSDGNK
+190 MQTEEIKKDSSDENK

-218 NSVPILSES
+218 NTVPKLSES

-286 DYVMREDHIVDDN
+286 DNVMRENHIVDDN

-307 SLSKIDDDRKLDEK
+307 SLSKTDDDRKLDEK

-347 HRSTEKRNMAINDHD
+347 HRSTEKRNISINDHD
-362 KLNGQKPNTK
+362 KLNGQKTNTK

-379 KKATSKLNK
+379 KKATSN
-388 GRATNNNQKK
+388 
-398 ATSKLNKGRATN
+398 LNKGRATN
-410 NNYSAILKKFWMMYW
+410 NNYSDILKKFWMMYW

-452 RMNDNNDADAQ
+452 RMNDNNDTDAQ

-471 ANNAVKS
+471 ANNTVKS

-676 VKELETKGKIDY
+676 VKGLETKGKIDY
-688 PDVGVK
+688 SDVGVK

-706 QAVKLLGK
+706 QAVKLPGK

>member
-1 MDIGKKHVIPKSQ
+1 MEWTLVNIGKKHVIPKSQ

-83 AEESKSNQGSK
+83 AEESKSNQDSK
-94 SAYNKDHYLTDDV
+94 SAYNRDHYLTDDV
-107 SKKQNSLDSVDQ
+107 SNKQNSLDSVDQ
-119 DTEKSKYYEQNTE
+119 DTEKSKYYEQNSE
-132 ATLSTNS
+132 ATLSTKS

-146 DMRKLSSDKNKVGH
+146 DMRKLSSDKNKVVH
-160 EEQHVLSK
+160 EEQDVLSK
-168 PSEHDKETRIDFESS
+168 LSEHDKGTRIDSESS

-218 NSVPILSES
+218 NTVPKLSQS

-286 DYVMREDHIVDDN
+286 DNVMRENHIVDDN
-299 PDNDINTP
+299 PDNDINAP
-307 SLSKIDDDRKLDEK
+307 SLSKTDDDRKLDEK

-338 GYQSQSSAS
+338 GYQSQSTAS
-347 HRSTEKRNMAINDHD
+347 HRSTEKRNISINDHD
-362 KLNGQKPNTK
+362 KLNGQKTNTK
-372 TSANNNQ
+372 TSENNNQ

-388 GRATNNNQKK
+388 E
-398 ATSKLNKGRATN
+398 RATN
-410 NNYSAILKKFWMMYW
+410 NNYSDILKNFWMMYW

-452 RMNDNNDADAQ
+452 RMNDNNDTDAQ

-471 ANNAVKS
+471 ANNTVKS

-676 VKELETKGKIDY
+676 VKDLETKGKIDY

-706 QAVKLLGK
+706 QAVKLPGK

>member
-29 ENLNQHQDKQNID
+29 ENLKQHQDKQNID
-42 NTTSKK
+42 HTTSKK

-83 AEESKSNQGSK
+83 TEESKSNQDSK
-94 SAYNKDHYLTDDV
+94 SAYSRDHYLTDDV
-107 SKKQNSLDSVDQ
+107 FKKQNSLDSVDQ
-119 DTEKSKYYEQNTE
+119 DTEKSKYYEQNSD
-132 ATLSTNS
+132 ATLSTKS
-139 TDKVEST
+139 TDKIEST

-190 MQTEKIKKDSSDGNK
+190 MQTEEIKKDSSDENK

-218 NSVPILSES
+218 NTVPKLSES

-286 DYVMREDHIVDDN
+286 DNVMRENHIVDDN

-307 SLSKIDDDRKLDEK
+307 SLSKTDDDRKLDEK

-338 GYQSQSSAS
+338 GYQSQSNAS
-347 HRSTEKRNMAINDHD
+347 HRSTEKRNISINDHD
-362 KLNGQKPNTK
+362 KLNGQKTNTK

-379 KKATSKLNK
+379 KKATSN
-388 GRATNNNQKK
+388 
-398 ATSKLNKGRATN
+398 LNKGRATN
-410 NNYSAILKKFWMMYW
+410 NNYSDILKKFWMMYW

-452 RMNDNNDADAQ
+452 RMNDNNDTDAQ

-471 ANNAVKS
+471 ANNTVKS

-676 VKELETKGKIDY
+676 VKGLETKGKIDY

-706 QAVKLLGK
+706 QAVKLPGK